1 MLLMFSVFVFVVAVD
16 QGSKAFVASRLQEGT
31 ATLGNVFGMRLRHV
45 VNRRRPW
52 GSPVGVR
59 VMTIAWLILIA
70 AGCVS
75 ASIVHNTA
83 GYIAVGT
90 IMAAITVRT
99 RFAELMLPLLVL
111 PFLLPPVSWAVQ
123 VTARLLTGRPA
134 NEIVGWLRL
143 LGLYDVVFVTVCLL
157 LFPPLM
163 DE

>member
-16 QGSKAFVASRLQEGT
+16 QGSKAFVAARLQEGT

-90 IMAAITVRT
+90 IMAGATGNLIDGVSRHAVTDFIDLRVWPVFNVADTAIVAGATIIVWNAARFLWT
-99 RFAELMLPLLVL
+99 R
-111 PFLLPPVSWAVQ
+111 
-123 VTARLLTGRPA
+123 
-134 NEIVGWLRL
+134 
-143 LGLYDVVFVTVCLL
+143 
-157 LFPPLM
+157 
-163 DE
+163 

>member
-90 IMAAITVRT
+90 IMAGATGNLIDGVSRHAVTDFIDLRVWPVFNVADTAIVAGATIIVWNAARFLWT
-99 RFAELMLPLLVL
+99 R
-111 PFLLPPVSWAVQ
+111 
-123 VTARLLTGRPA
+123 
-134 NEIVGWLRL
+134 
-143 LGLYDVVFVTVCLL
+143 
-157 LFPPLM
+157 
-163 DE
+163 